1 MCVLIGFLWG
11 RASTCRM
18 AGCGVLMPLMFVS
31 SWCCGNERVHGEWLL
46 LMRVDAIEVHLERV
60 LWNGASA
67 WGMAG
72 FDVL

>member
-1 MCVLIGFLWG
+1 
-11 RASTCRM
+11 M

-60 LWNGASA
+60 LVEWSICMGNGWFRCVVISRMCVSSGFLWN
-67 WGMAG
+67 
-72 FDVL
+72 

>member
-1 MCVLIGFLWG
+1 
-11 RASTCRM
+11 M

-60 LWNGASA
+60 LVELSVYMQNG
-67 WGMAG
+67 WC
-72 FDVL
+72 